1 MVPMKSLR
9 KYTSMMIRL
18 LLDTVLH
25 LHLNLLLGKQM
36 EIENMDFIQVIIL
49 MNMKK
54 HIKIWENVQKIYLCR
69 ICVEIRTF

>member
-1 MVPMKSLR
+1 MKSLR

-18 LLDTVLH
+18 LLDKVLH
-25 LHLNLLLGKQM
+25 LHPNLLLGKQM

-54 HIKIWENVQKIYLCR
+54 HIRIWRNVQNIYLSR
-69 ICVEIRTF
+69 ICVEKGTF